1 MVWIVTDGRQM
12 TKATRRRDRWDL
24 LLRGG
29 HYWCLSVPLMVVRRL
44 RIRSCRL
51 RNDLPLAGGFI
62 VRSIPESE
70 LVVMGKEIENRRWHK
85 GRERKIYHDGRLLM
99 QLKVGRATFLLCA
112 QARSLR
118 KITMNETERVGS
130 R

>member
-1 MVWIVTDGRQM
+1 MIYHWLEG
-12 TKATRRRDRWDL
+12 
-24 LLRGG
+24 
-29 HYWCLSVPLMVVRRL
+29 LSYASV
-44 RIRSCRL
+44 
-51 RNDLPLAGGFI
+51 
-62 VRSIPESE
+62 PESE
-70 LVVMGKEIENRRWHK
+70 LVVMGKEIENRRWHM
-85 GRERKIYHDGRLLM
+85 GREKKYHDGRLFM